1 MKKVFDVLSSRRVAV
16 YLFLVLLFV
25 SLLGA
30 LIPQN
35 ELPAYYETHY
45 RPWAVTLLKVFQ
57 LTDLY
62 HAWYFI
68 FILLF
73 LMASLATCTIRR
85 LPRLTRLFRRPEL
98 PASYGDLA
106 LREEIGPASAW
117 EEVERKARRLG
128 FRWRDF
134 GDVRYGRRR
143 PYAVAGE
150 ILTHLGLI
158 VIFVGAF
165 LRPFGHRETVF
176 LFEGQGFALPA
187 AYGAGYELWAD
198 AVEEIRDPDS
208 GRVMEYRTRARLVR
222 EGEEVASAE
231 VEVNGP
237 LRYGGLGVYQSNMDP
252 RGVGLAVEAVK
263 LDAGTDLAE
272 INAARFMW
280 AVGGTRGEVA
290 AAPGETVALG
300 DTGYQL
306 RFLESYERFVTDER
320 GFRNDN
326 PEYNPAA
333 FVNVLGPSGGVA
345 MGILFEL
352 YPEFSVLRSEAPDF
366 AGTPVTVMFNSGGGD
381 GDRGERRE
389 YLALVGSNVVVGE
402 AGDRMEVELA
412 GGGVPAHGVEM
423 PLAAR
428 ITRADGDRA
437 ELTLPPG
444 EWVEAALSD
453 GTYAVRFA
461 GLRRGAMTGLTL
473 ARDPGLGAFYAGC
486 LLLSLGVAV
495 AMLLSY
501 DELFLYRSGG
511 KIYLAGRSSKGARW
525 ARPAF
530 ERHASK
536 LRERS

>member
-1 MKKVFDVLSSRRVAV
+1 MKKIFDVLSSRRVAV
-16 YLFLVLLFV
+16 YLFLVLLVV

-45 RPWAVTLLKVFQ
+45 RPWAVTLLKAFQ

-68 FILLF
+68 LLLVF
-73 LMASLATCTIRR
+73 LVASLATCTIRR
-85 LPRLTRLFRRPEL
+85 LPRLARLFRRPEL
-98 PASYGDLA
+98 PASYGELA
-106 LREEIGPASAW
+106 LREEVGPASAW
-117 EEVERKARRLG
+117 EEVERRARRLG
-128 FRWRDF
+128 FRWRLQ
-134 GDVRYGRRR
+134 GDVWYGRRR

-150 ILTHLGLI
+150 ICTHLGLI

-176 LFEGQGFALPA
+176 LFEGQGFAVPP
-187 AYGAGYELWAD
+187 AYGAEYELWAD
-198 AVEEIRDPDS
+198 AVEEVRDPDS

-222 EGEEVASAE
+222 RGEEVASGE

-237 LRYGGLGVYQSNMDP
+237 LRHGGLGVYQSNLDP

-263 LDAGTDLAE
+263 LGAGTSVAE
-272 INAARFMW
+272 VDAARFTW
-280 AVGGTRGEVA
+280 AVGEERGEIS

-300 DTGYQL
+300 DTGYRL
-306 RFLESYERFVTDER
+306 RFLESYEHFLTDER

-333 FVNVLGPSGGVA
+333 FVNVLGPSGDVA

-352 YPEFSVLRSEAPDF
+352 YPEFSVLRSEAPIF
-366 AGTPVTVMFNSGGGD
+366 AKTPVTVVFNSGGGGEARD
-381 GDRGERRE
+381 ERRE
-389 YLALVGSNVVVGE
+389 YLTLVGSNVVVGE
-402 AGDRMEVELA
+402 GGDRLEVEMA
-412 GGGVPAHGVEM
+412 GGGVPAHGEEM

-428 ITRADGDRA
+428 ITRADGGRA

-453 GTYAVRFA
+453 GAYALRFA
-461 GLRRGAMTGLTL
+461 GLRRGALTGLTL

-486 LLLSLGVAV
+486 LLFSLGVAV

-511 KIYLAGRSSKGARW
+511 KIYLTGRSSKGARW
-525 ARPAF
+525 GRPAF
-530 ERHASK
+530 ERWAAK
-536 LRERS
+536 LREES